1 MSLKLEEIP
10 FKFEGKTYQLRCNM
24 AVLEEVQEE
33 NGGDLFEVL
42 SSENA
47 VRSALVFLT
56 AMLND
61 YADEQGWPERWT
73 RKQVGRKLPMSYL
86 NDGLIPTVMGLVT
99 RSLTPPKEQ
108 NKTAEAEPEGN

>member
-10 FKFEGKTYQLRCNM
+10 FKFEGKTYQLRFNM

-42 SSENA
+42 TSDNA

-73 RKQVGRKLPMSYL
+73 RKQVGRKLQMSYL
-86 NDGLIPTVMGLVT
+86 KDGLIPTVMGLVT
-99 RSLTPPKEQ
+99 RSLTPPK
-108 NKTAEAEPEGN
+108 